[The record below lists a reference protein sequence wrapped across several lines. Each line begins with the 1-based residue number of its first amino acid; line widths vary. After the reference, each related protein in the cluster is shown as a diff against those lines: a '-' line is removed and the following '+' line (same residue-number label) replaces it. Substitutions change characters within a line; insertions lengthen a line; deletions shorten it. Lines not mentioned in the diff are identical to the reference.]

1 MSQFVPVEDE
11 PQVAVKPL
19 ELEST
24 DEVLGTLKVVLFLIG
39 VIAIIPFVVGY
50 LLAELF

>member
-1 MSQFVPVEDE
+1 MSQFIPVEDE
-11 PQVAVKPL
+11 PKAAVKPL
-19 ELEST
+19 ELESP
-24 DEVLGTLKVVLFLIG
+24 DEVLSTLKVVLFLIG

>member
-1 MSQFVPVEDE
+1 MSQFIPVEDE
-11 PQVAVKPL
+11 PQVAAMPL
-19 ELEST
+19 ELESP

-39 VIAIIPFVVGY
+39 VIAIVPFIVGY